1 MDFDTKLSVLCDSTL
16 KSINNESIHFW
27 GSPSLHNVPPLE
39 SHSPFSVFLQIRRF
53 WTASAGTDYD
63 IFKILNATNQGLK
76 IFYDGPAIKATF
88 TDGSNT
94 ETVTWTESPTYG
106 TWHKVVVRRDGANG
120 LSLVI
125 NGTEESTRP
134 CFERS
139 VYAFI
144 IRTFSEG
151 GKYV

>member
-1 MDFDTKLSVLCDSTL
+1 MDFDTKLFGSSADSYAPSQL
-16 KSINNESIHFW
+16 VNKESIHFYE
-27 GSPSLHNVPPLE
+27 GSPSLHNVPPLVA
-39 SHSPFSVFLQIRRF
+39 FSVLCIFTNKKILN
-53 WTASAGTDYD
+53 TSAGTDYD

-125 NGTEESTRP
+125 NGTEEST
-134 CFERS
+134 
-139 VYAFI
+139 A
-144 IRTFSEG
+144 TLL
-151 GKYV
+151 